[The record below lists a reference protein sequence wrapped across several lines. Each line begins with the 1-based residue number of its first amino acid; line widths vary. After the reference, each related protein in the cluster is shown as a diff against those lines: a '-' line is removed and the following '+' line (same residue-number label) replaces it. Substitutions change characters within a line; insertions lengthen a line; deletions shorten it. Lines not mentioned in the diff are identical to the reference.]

1 MIKGLY
7 TLTNDLGIPSLKDL
21 GYVKT
26 EHFEQMANLA
36 KQNNSTSSNVRPI
49 TEKDYLT
56 ILKEA
61 Y

>member
-7 TLTNDLGIPSLKDL
+7 TLTNEL

-36 KQNNSTSSNVRPI
+36 KQNNLTTSNVRPI
-49 TEKDYLT
+49 TKDDYLV